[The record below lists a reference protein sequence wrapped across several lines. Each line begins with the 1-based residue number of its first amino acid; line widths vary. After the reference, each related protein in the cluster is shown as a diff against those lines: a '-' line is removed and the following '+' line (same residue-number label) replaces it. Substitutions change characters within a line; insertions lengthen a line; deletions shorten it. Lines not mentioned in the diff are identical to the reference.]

1 MLAKPEYRGDNTK
14 IRSSVKQKFA
24 LNIAYPE
31 PPWRVRSFIFELVK
45 KVSYIVTLGKTKLCS
60 FSLKH
65 FMNKTFLGL
74 PFKENQ
80 QINFLGGGQLKDS
93 RFFHLK
99 NVNYLTNVVFR
110 FDLSKH
116 IILKIMIFIAKS
128 LTHSG

>member
-1 MLAKPEYRGDNTK
+1 
-14 IRSSVKQKFA
+14 
-24 LNIAYPE
+24 
-31 PPWRVRSFIFELVK
+31 
-45 KVSYIVTLGKTKLCS
+45 
-60 FSLKH
+60 
-65 FMNKTFLGL
+65 MNKTFLGL